1 MGAEGWRGK
10 TRRKL
15 RNDVAAAFPNL
26 SAEQLSEFIPNKE
39 ELNVIK
45 IYSHKGEAI
54 TVYMNHRNP
63 ILFEVEKALYPT
75 VEFSLKDGKKQQLE
89 MFLMMDFKI
98 WFCFGTVYTLWVYPD
113 LLPAFSTWPPV
124 LQKLAGGAGPSEPTY
139 PVDNKGVDIG
149 TCSSVTVRAPV
160 AVAVATM
167 STAEMLA
174 GGMKGKGFAVLHT
187 YLDHLWEYG
196 DKSCPPTLAPLVPDC
211 AGDEE
216 EQEGKGPVSSS
227 PPAPAQHVDMGD
239 LSLKEQDSCAEL
251 GKEELP
257 ESRTAEPAENASTE
271 EQQDP
276 EESRTPQEQMD
287 ALFSQCFFHALKC
300 KVKKADLPL
309 LTSTF
314 LRSHMFPCCPA
325 GQQLDIKKSSYKKF
339 SKFLQCMQ
347 NQKILKVKELSKGV
361 ESIVEVDWKHPDIK
375 AFAVPEGFS
384 SASAAQDSKN
394 EDGEQ
399 VYHAPEI
406 TPLYGVPA
414 KMIPLFQE
422 AGHGKGS
429 VLSSNEVRDIIINY
443 VKTNELV
450 DETNKN
456 FVKVNAILCDCLLDK
471 SEQDEISHLK
481 WDDLLSRCLDRLQS
495 FYRVT
500 CFGQEPVVRKGTIHP
515 ICVNIEKRSANKKV
529 TIIKNLELYGLD
541 PQCVAN
547 MLQQKVQASAT
558 ITPVPGAKDRVQV
571 QIQGNQIHHLA
582 KMLLGKWILE
592 LGWGWLQQ
600 EGGFPSGAV
609 SVDPKWALGCVA
621 EEFHL
626 PRKHI
631 RGLENAPKLR
641 QKK

>member
-1 MGAEGWRGK
+1 
-10 TRRKL
+10 RKL
-15 RNDVAAAFPNL
+15 RSDVAAAFPNL
-26 SAEQLSEFIPNKE
+26 SAEQLAEFIPNKE

-45 IYSHKGEAI
+45 IHSHKGEAV

-63 ILFEVEKALYPT
+63 ILFEVEKALYP
-75 VEFSLKDGKKQQLE
+75 
-89 MFLMMDFKI
+89 
-98 WFCFGTVYTLWVYPD
+98 TVYTLWVYPD

-124 LQKLAGGAGPSEPTY
+124 LQKLAGGADLMLPGVVVPPSGFPQVER
-139 PVDNKGVDIG
+139 G
-149 TCSSVTVRAPV
+149 TLCAVTLLGNRAPV

-174 GGMKGKGFAVLHT
+174 AGMKGKGFAVLHT

-196 DKSCPPTLAPLVPDC
+196 DKSSPPTLAPLVPDC
-211 AGDEE
+211 AGNEE
-216 EQEGKGPVSSS
+216 EQQGKEPVSSS
-227 PPAPAQHVDMGD
+227 PPEPVQHVGIGD
-239 LSLKEQDSCAEL
+239 LSLKEGDNCAQL
-251 GKEELP
+251 QGREELP
-257 ESRTAEPAENASTE
+257 EDRGAEPAESASTE
-271 EQQDP
+271 DQQGP
-276 EESRTPQEQMD
+276 EDSRTPQEQMD
-287 ALFSQCFFHALKC
+287 ALFNQCFFHALKC
-300 KVKKADLPL
+300 KVKKSDLPL

-314 LRSHMFPCCPA
+314 LRSHMFSCCPA

-347 NQKILKVKELSKGV
+347 HQKILQVKELNKGV

-384 SASAAQDSKN
+384 SASAAQDSRN
-394 EDGEQ
+394 EDREQ

-406 TPLYGVPA
+406 IPLYGVSN

-422 AGHGKGS
+422 SGHRKGS
-429 VLSSNEVRDIIINY
+429 ILSSSEVRTIIINY

-456 FVKVNAILCDCLLDK
+456 LVKVNAILCDCLLDK

-481 WDDLLSRCLDRLQS
+481 WDDLLSRCFHRLQ
-495 FYRVT
+495 RLHQVT
-500 CFGQEPVVRKGTIHP
+500 FFGQEPVVRKG
-515 ICVNIEKRSANKKV
+515 NIEPIDITIAQRSSNKKV

-547 MLQQKVQASAT
+547 ILQQKVQASAT

-582 KMLLGKWILE
+582 KLLL
-592 LGWGWLQQ
+592 
-600 EGGFPSGAV
+600 
-609 SVDPKWALGCVA
+609 
-621 EEFHL
+621 EEFQL
-626 PRKHI
+626 PRKYI
-631 RGLENAPKLR
+631 QGLEKAPKLG

>member
-1 MGAEGWRGK
+1 MLPGVVVPPSG
-10 TRRKL
+10 
-15 RNDVAAAFPNL
+15 FPQV
-26 SAEQLSEFIPNKE
+26 EQ
-39 ELNVIK
+39 
-45 IYSHKGEAI
+45 
-54 TVYMNHRNP
+54 
-63 ILFEVEKALYPT
+63 
-75 VEFSLKDGKKQQLE
+75 
-89 MFLMMDFKI
+89 
-98 WFCFGTVYTLWVYPD
+98 GTLCAVTLP
-113 LLPAFSTWPPV
+113 
-124 LQKLAGGAGPSEPTY
+124 G
-139 PVDNKGVDIG
+139 N
-149 TCSSVTVRAPV
+149 RAPV

-227 PPAPAQHVDMGD
+227 PPAPVQHVDMGH

-257 ESRTAEPAENASTE
+257 ENRTAEPAENASPE
-271 EQQDP
+271 EQQEP

-314 LRSHMFPCCPA
+314 LRSHMFSCCPA

-384 SASAAQDSKN
+384 SASSAQDSKN

-582 KMLLGKWILE
+582 KMLL
-592 LGWGWLQQ
+592 
-600 EGGFPSGAV
+600 
-609 SVDPKWALGCVA
+609 

>member
-1 MGAEGWRGK
+1 
-10 TRRKL
+10 RRKL
-15 RNDVAAAFPNL
+15 RSDVAAAFPNL
-26 SAEQLSEFIPNKE
+26 SAEQLAEFIPNKE

-45 IYSHKGEAI
+45 IYSHKGEAV

-63 ILFEVEKALYPT
+63 ILFEAEKVLYPT
-75 VEFSLKDGKKQQLE
+75 VYS
-89 MFLMMDFKI
+89 
-98 WFCFGTVYTLWVYPD
+98 LWVYPD

-124 LQKLAGGAGPSEPTY
+124 LQKLAGGADLMLPGVVVPSGGFPQVER
-139 PVDNKGVDIG
+139 G
-149 TCSSVTVRAPV
+149 TLCAVTLLGNRAPV

-174 GGMKGKGFAVLHT
+174 AGMKGKGFAVLHT

-196 DKSCPPTLAPLVPDC
+196 DKSYPPTIAPLVPDC

-216 EQEGKGPVSSS
+216 EQEGKEPANNS
-227 PPAPAQHVDMGD
+227 PPEPVQHVHIGS
-239 LSLKEQDSCAEL
+239 LSLKEGDICAEL
-251 GKEELP
+251 QGKEELH
-257 ESRTAEPAENASTE
+257 EDRAAEPAETASTE
-271 EQQDP
+271 DQQDP
-276 EESRTPQEQMD
+276 EDSRTPQEQMD
-287 ALFSQCFFHALKC
+287 ALFNQCFFHALKC
-300 KVKKADLPL
+300 KVKKSDLPL

-314 LRSHMFPCCPA
+314 LGSHMFSCCPA

-347 NQKILKVKELSKGV
+347 QQKILQVKELNKGV

-394 EDGEQ
+394 EDREQ

-406 TPLYGVPA
+406 VPLYGVSA
-414 KMIPLFQE
+414 KMMPLFQE
-422 AGHGKGS
+422 SGHGKGS
-429 VLSSNEVRDIIINY
+429 VLSSSEVRNIIINY

-456 FVKVNAILCDCLLDK
+456 LVKVNAILCDCLLDK

-481 WDDLLSRCLDRLQS
+481 WDDLLSRCLERLQP
-495 FYRVT
+495 FHQVT
-500 CFGQEPVVRKGTIHP
+500 FFGKEPVVRRG
-515 ICVNIEKRSANKKV
+515 NIEPIDLNIEQRSSNKKV

-547 MLQQKVQASAT
+547 TLQQKVQASAT
-558 ITPVPGAKDRVQV
+558 LTPAPGAKDRVQV

-582 KMLLGKWILE
+582 KMLLE
-592 LGWGWLQQ
+592 QYQ
-600 EGGFPSGAV
+600 
-609 SVDPKWALGCVA
+609 
-621 EEFHL
+621 L
-626 PRKHI
+626 PRKYI
-631 RGLENAPKLR
+631 RGLEKAPKLGR
-641 QKK
+641 KK